1 MPTSAAAAANRLREI
16 LPSKSVAAPSDSD
29 LRPPRKPHPRRWIH
43 GSAFPGAAAVARPRK
58 GGSTSGGRRSGPS
71 TPLLRWKF
79 NEKPSSQAGRKV
91 EDVTVGEVVPPPP
104 LPRISARKLAGGIWR
119 LRPLDPDAAAGC
131 GGREGPRAP
140 PGLEPVSCHQ
150 KVQLLYNPLS
160 TDLHTNKSKK
170 HEFAS
175 PVSVLSPQY
184 GELHKFAGFP
194 NSAME
199 KATKWD
205 PGSSMT
211 SEEVYRFY
219 SHLKL
224 LEDQEL
230 DTVSVVS
237 SLRAE
242 LEKAH
247 AHISEL
253 ETERRTAKKNLDQ
266 FLKRLAEE
274 KASWR
279 SREHEK
285 VRAVIEAMKADLDR
299 ERKKRQ
305 RIEIVHSKLVNE
317 LAEAKMTAKQL
328 LQDYE
333 NECKARVLVEEVCD
347 ELAKEIGEDKAEI
360 EALKVEAMKM
370 REEVEEEKRLLQMAE
385 VWREERVQMKLI
397 DAKLTLEEKYSNMR
411 ELKAEVDAF
420 LATRKA
426 EDMDVAV
433 SREAELL
440 KDKINSVNVEAIK
453 EFTYQPPPDSEDIY
467 SVFEELQSRQETTER
482 DIQPCCGHSPRS
494 HSSKINTSSPE
505 TDVFLEHPIKHHVH
519 DFIDSNDDAEDDSD
533 WEAVSHAEEQVSSN
547 TLDGSEQSVDGY
559 CKESHASPNEA
570 NGKESGDDNNKLN
583 TETLEVCSTNANL
596 RKKVSSLYRLWRSAT
611 HDNVEDLKKTSVEVK
626 PGRMSLSD
634 GRLSNGTLTSNN
646 DEEFKKHS
654 VEHAKGWLSNGRI
667 SNGTLSPDLGLGET
681 GLSPGSIG
689 QWSSPDSLNPY
700 IARAMKGCIE
710 WPLGN
715 HQKQSLKAKLME
727 ARMESQKVQLR
738 QVLKQKI

>member
-1 MPTSAAAAANRLREI
+1 MPTSAAAAANRLHEI
-16 LPSKSVAAPSDSD
+16 LPSKSVAPPPDSD
-29 LRPPRKPHPRRWIH
+29 LRPPRKPHPRRRIR
-43 GSAFPGAAAVARPRK
+43 GPAFPGAAAAVSRPRK

-79 NEKPSSQAGRKV
+79 NEKPASQAGRKV
-91 EDVTVGEVVPPPP
+91 EDVTVGEVAPPPL
-104 LPRISARKLAGGIWR
+104 LPRISARKLAAGIWS
-119 LRPLDPDAAAGC
+119 LRPLDADASAGC

-140 PGLEPVSCHQ
+140 PGREPISCHQ

-160 TDLHTNKSKK
+160 TDLHTKKSKK
-170 HEFAS
+170 HEFES

-194 NSAME
+194 TSAME

-230 DTVSVVS
+230 NTVSVVS

-253 ETERRTAKKNLDQ
+253 ETERRTAKKKLDQ

-274 KASWR
+274 KATWR

-317 LAEAKMTAKQL
+317 LAEAKMTAKKL

-360 EALKVEAMKM
+360 EALKVEVMKM
-370 REEVEEEKRLLQMAE
+370 REEVEEEKRMLQMAE
-385 VWREERVQMKLI
+385 VWREERVQMKLM
-397 DAKLTLEEKYSNMR
+397 DAKLTLGEKYSQMR

-420 LATRKA
+420 LAAKKA

-467 SVFEELQSRQETTER
+467 SVFEELQSRQETNER

-494 HSSKINTSSPE
+494 HTSKINTSSPE

-519 DFIDSNDDAEDDSD
+519 EFIDSNDDAEDDSD
-533 WEAVSHAEEQVSSN
+533 WEAVSHAEEQGSSN
-547 TLDGSEQSVDGY
+547 TLDGSEQYVNGY
-559 CKESHASPNEA
+559 CKETHASPNEA
-570 NGKESGDDNNKLN
+570 NRKESGDNKLN
-583 TETLEVCSTNANL
+583 TETIEVCSTNANL

-646 DEEFKKHS
+646 DEELKKHS
-654 VEHAKGWLSNGRI
+654 VEHANGWI
-667 SNGTLSPDLGLGET
+667 SNGTLSSDLGLGET
-681 GLSPGSIG
+681 GFSPGSIG

-700 IARAMKGCIE
+700 IARGMKGCIE

-715 HQKQSLKAKLME
+715 QKQSLKAKLME

-738 QVLKQKI
+738 HVLKQKI